1 VDPELFSYLRSKN
14 LSAELYAFPCKSYRR
29 CPKTVSDL
37 QNLAIL
43 TLCACTPPLDQVL
56 RLWDFLLAFGV
67 HLNVLC
73 VIAQLLLIR
82 DDVMTSSSY
91 VVLPSFAV
99 I

>member
-1 VDPELFSYLRSKN
+1 MHFLV
-14 LSAELYAFPCKSYRR
+14 SA
-29 CPKTVSDL
+29 
-37 QNLAIL
+37 LALIMQPQSHAWCLAVL

-82 DDVMTSSSY
+82 DDVMASSS
-91 VVLPSFAV
+91 
-99 I
+99 